1 MIAKAPIG
9 YQLFRQASLV
19 GARGLLQAFV
29 KFREVLLTALVTEHH
44 YTERVQTSTQQ
55 HTASLLLHTEEEE
68 DVV

>member
-1 MIAKAPIG
+1 MKAKMPLG
-9 YQLFRQASLV
+9 YQLCRQASLV
-19 GARGLLQAFV
+19 GATGLLQTFV
-29 KFREVLLTALVTEHH
+29 KFRVVDSSIVTEHH